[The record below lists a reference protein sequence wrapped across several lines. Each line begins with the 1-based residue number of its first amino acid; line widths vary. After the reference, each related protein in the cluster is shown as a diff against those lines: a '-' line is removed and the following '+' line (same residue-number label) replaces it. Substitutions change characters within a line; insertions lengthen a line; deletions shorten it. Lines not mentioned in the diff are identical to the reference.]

1 LKKRKTNSKQR
12 PENLAFISIHF
23 YLISVLWS
31 WIIPSLTIQQEKKTK
46 KAGVP
51 ECHLSIP
58 LKDKKKKCNLV
69 LEILTSF
76 TKILH
81 YLKDKKYGW
90 NYSTKKTKLTDHF
103 KVFLL
108 PHGVIHAKKVKRGPV
123 ALFFLLVKLRGLKNL
138 EKSI

>member
-1 LKKRKTNSKQR
+1 MKLNNS
-12 PENLAFISIHF
+12 
-23 YLISVLWS
+23 
-31 WIIPSLTIQQEKKTK
+31 IPYHPARKKTK

-58 LKDKKKKCNLV
+58 LTDKKKKCNLV

-90 NYSTKKTKLTDHF
+90 NYSTKKKHTDRNF
-103 KVFLL
+103 SVLFLL
-108 PHGVIHAKKVKRGPV
+108 PHGVIHAKKC
-123 ALFFLLVKLRGLKNL
+123 
-138 EKSI
+138 EK

>member
-1 LKKRKTNSKQR
+1 MKLNNS
-12 PENLAFISIHF
+12 
-23 YLISVLWS
+23 
-31 WIIPSLTIQQEKKTK
+31 IPYHPARKKTK

-90 NYSTKKTKLTDHF
+90 NYSTKKK
-103 KVFLL
+103 
-108 PHGVIHAKKVKRGPV
+108 P
-123 ALFFLLVKLRGLKNL
+123 N
-138 EKSI
+138 